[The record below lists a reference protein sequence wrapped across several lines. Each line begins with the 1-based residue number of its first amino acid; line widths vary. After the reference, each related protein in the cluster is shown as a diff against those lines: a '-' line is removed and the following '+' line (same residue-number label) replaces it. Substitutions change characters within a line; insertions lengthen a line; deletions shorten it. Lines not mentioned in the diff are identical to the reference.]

1 MKLGCLLSA
10 FLICQEVPSGVIFR
24 EAGKKPDVER
34 VLKEP
39 I

>member
-1 MKLGCLLSA
+1 MKLGCLLPA
-10 FLICQEVPSGVIFR
+10 VLICQEVPPGVIFR